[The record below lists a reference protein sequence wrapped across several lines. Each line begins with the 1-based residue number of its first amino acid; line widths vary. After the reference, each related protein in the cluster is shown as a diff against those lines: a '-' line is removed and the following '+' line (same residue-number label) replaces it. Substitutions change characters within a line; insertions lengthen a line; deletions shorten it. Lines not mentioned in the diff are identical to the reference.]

1 MKHRILSGMQPTG
14 NLHLGNYLG
23 ALKNW
28 VKLQDKAECYY
39 CVVDLHAITVPQD
52 PAKLRQA
59 VRETAA
65 AYIAAGIDTRKSTL
79 FVQSAVGAHTE
90 LMWILATMTPLGW
103 LNRMTQYKDK
113 SAKSRDLELLG
124 LYAYPVLMAADILA
138 YKATHVPVGEDQKQH
153 LELARDIAQAFNRA
167 TKTEFFALPEPQ
179 ILGEATRVMSLRD
192 GTKKMSKS
200 DESDY
205 SRINLTDDAGAIALK
220 FKKAKTDAEP
230 LPDTLPALEK
240 RPEADNLVTL
250 YAALTDKTRAE
261 VLKEHAGAQFSK
273 FKPALTDVAVA
284 KLGPITAKM
293 RDLLKDGAEIDKV
306 LIRGAEH
313 ANALTQKHLREVK
326 DILGLWSVM

>member
-1 MKHRILSGMQPTG
+1 MNRILSGMQPTG

-28 VKLQDKAECYY
+28 VKLQDQAECYY

-52 PAKLRQA
+52 PQKLKQA

-65 AYIAAGIDTRKSTL
+65 AYMACGIDTKKSTL
-79 FVQSAVGAHTE
+79 FVQSAVPAHTE
-90 LMWILATMTPLGW
+90 LMWILATMTPLGM

-138 YKATHVPVGEDQKQH
+138 YRATHVPVGEDQKQH
-153 LELARDIAQAFNRA
+153 LELTRDIAQAFNRN
-167 TKTEFFALPEPQ
+167 TNTEFFPIPEPQ

-205 SRINLTDDAGAIALK
+205 SRINLTDDVDTITKKL
-220 FKKAKTDAEP
+220 KKATTDSDV
-230 LPDTLPALEK
+230 LPDNVKTLETRA
-240 RPEADNLVTL
+240 EADNLVTI
-250 YAALTDKTRAE
+250 YAALNDTSKAQ
-261 VLKEHAGAQFSK
+261 VLKEYAGSGWGK
-273 FKPALTDVAVA
+273 FKPALAELAAA
-284 KLGPITAKM
+284 KLSPITERM
-293 RDLLKDGAEIDKV
+293 RELLQDPAQIDQI
-306 LIRGAEH
+306 LIHGAEH
-313 ANALTQKHLREVK
+313 ANALTSKHMREVK
-326 DILGLWSVM
+326 DILGLWNLV

>member
-1 MKHRILSGMQPTG
+1 MHRILSGMQPTG

-39 CVVDLHAITVPQD
+39 CVVDLHAITTPQD
-52 PAKLRQA
+52 PQKLRQA

-79 FVQSAVGAHTE
+79 FVQSAVPAHAE
-90 LMWILATMTPLGW
+90 LMWILATQTPLGW

-113 SAKSRDLELLG
+113 SAKSRELELLG

-153 LELARDIAQAFNRA
+153 LELTRDIAGAFNRA
-167 TKTEFFALPEPQ
+167 YNVEFFPLPEPQ
-179 ILGEATRVMSLRD
+179 ILGDGCRVMSLRD

-205 SRINLTDDAGAIALK
+205 SRINLTDSADTIALK
-220 FKKAKTDAEP
+220 IKKAKTDAEP
-230 LPDTLPALEK
+230 LPDTLAALEK
-240 RPEADNLVTL
+240 RPEADNLVTI
-250 YAALTDKTRAE
+250 YAALADQPRAA
-261 VLKEHAGAQFSK
+261 VLKENAGAQFSK
-273 FKPALTDVAVA
+273 FKTALTDIAVA
-284 KLGPITAKM
+284 KLGPITEKM
-293 RDLLKDGAEIDKV
+293 RHLLQEPAEIDQI

-313 ANALTQKHLREVK
+313 AGALTQKHLREIKNIV
-326 DILGLWSVM
+326 GLWSVL